1 MEFFEPLVILC
12 YEIPLMSKECF
23 NKVKNFCRSTKCLDN
38 EAMLRCRVPR
48 DEFLFILS
56 LLKSL
61 MSRYLDSIETG
72 WSESLKGV
80 SKELHFLKNDLRFS
94 FGKMFVLL
102 EKRKLLNQNL
112 WDKHPSLIDQRTE
125 IYLIDIVN
133 IYTEYFVLTFLDIVY
148 YLYWCKAYET
158 VLGKSRKKLGVVL
171 FLLFYCWCECKF

>member
-102 EKRKLLNQNL
+102 EKRKLLKPEFMRQTSEFDWSKNGNIFDWHRKHIYGIFCLDISRYCLLFILVQSL
-112 WDKHPSLIDQRTE
+112 WNRAWQVAQETWCC
-125 IYLIDIVN
+125 
-133 IYTEYFVLTFLDIVY
+133 FVFTFL
-148 YLYWCKAYET
+148 
-158 VLGKSRKKLGVVL
+158 
-171 FLLFYCWCECKF
+171 LLVWV